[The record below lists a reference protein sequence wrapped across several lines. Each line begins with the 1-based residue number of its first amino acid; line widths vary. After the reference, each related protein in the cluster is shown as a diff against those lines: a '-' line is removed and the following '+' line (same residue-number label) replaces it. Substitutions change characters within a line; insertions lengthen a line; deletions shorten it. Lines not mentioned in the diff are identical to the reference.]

1 MDDVTVKIIEND
13 KRGELNLFVN
23 GEYAGEMTF
32 IFKEKKVI
40 SVNHTGVDKD
50 LKGKGYGKY
59 LMEEMVKFAREKDL
73 KIIPVCPY
81 VVKMIDRT
89 PEYQDLLFKK

>member
-1 MDDVTVKIIEND
+1 MEITVKIIEND
-13 KRGELNLFVN
+13 KRGEFNLFVN
-23 GEYAGEMTF
+23 GEYSGEMTF

-40 SVNHTGVDKD
+40 TVNHTGIDKE
-50 LKGKGYGKY
+50 LKGLGLGKH
-59 LMEEMVKFAREKDL
+59 LMEALVKFSRENEL

-89 PEYQDLLFKK
+89 PEYQDLLYKK